1 MYLKYISYTLN
12 FCSKYLIKKSK
23 ANIINSKHIIFIDNY
38 MNKKCQNCIKISI
51 PLHLFKIS
59 LNRQLFLLILKM

>member
-12 FCSKYLIKKSK
+12 FCSKYLMKKSK

-38 MNKKCQNCIKISI
+38 MNKKCRNCIKISI
-51 PLHLFKIS
+51 PRHLLKIS
-59 LNRQLFLLILKM
+59 LNRQLCLLILKM